1 LNNKN
6 KSIFKVMN
14 AKEALTQIKSLLFSE
29 QEQKAAFA
37 MVEGALVDGTKVAYD
52 LETSEI
58 FVIGEDGES
67 IPAPVGEHQLTTGE
81 IVVVTEAGKIAEVK
95 AGEAAKVEIEI
106 EAAEEVPME
115 EPKKDEAMAKF
126 EEVMGALEKKVEEL
140 SAKVKAMEEKA
151 EDVKEAVKLS
161 AQVIE
166 SLAKEPSDK
175 AITAPNQFAKQLK
188 TEKNDRYNSLQKAF
202 QSLKK

>member
-1 LNNKN
+1 M
-6 KSIFKVMN
+6 IMN

-29 QEQKAAFA
+29 AEKKAAFA
-37 MVEGALVDGTKVAYD
+37 MVEGALIDGTKVAYD

-58 FVIGEDGES
+58 YVIGEDGES
-67 IPAPVGEHQLTTGE
+67 IPAPVGEHQLESGE

-95 AGEAAKVEIEI
+95 KGEEQKVEIEI
-106 EAAEEVPME
+106 EAAEEVAPE
-115 EPKKDEAMAKF
+115 DPKKDEAMAKF
-126 EEVMGALEKKVEEL
+126 EEIMGDLEKKVEEL

-151 EDVKEAVKLS
+151 EDVKEAVKMS
-161 AQVIE
+161 AVILE

-188 TEKNDRYNSLQKAF
+188 TEKNERYNNLQNVF

>member
-1 LNNKN
+1 
-6 KSIFKVMN
+6 
-14 AKEALTQIKSLLFSE
+14 
-29 QEQKAAFA
+29 

-58 FVIGEDGES
+58 YVIGEDGES

-81 IVVVTEAGKIAEVK
+81 VVVVTEAGKIAEVK
-95 AGEAAKVEIEI
+95 VGEVEIEI
-106 EAAEEVPME
+106 EAAEEVPAE

>member
-1 LNNKN
+1 M
-6 KSIFKVMN
+6 IMN
-14 AKEALTQIKSLLFSE
+14 AKEALTQIKSLLFTE
-29 QEQKAAFA
+29 AEKKAAFA
-37 MVEGALVDGTKVAYD
+37 MVEGALIDGTKVAYD

-58 FVIGEDGES
+58 YVIGEDGES
-67 IPAPVGEHQLTTGE
+67 IPAPVGEHTLESGE
-81 IVVVTEAGKIAEVK
+81 VVVVLEAGKIAEVK
-95 AGEAAKVEIEI
+95 KGEGPKVEIEV
-106 EAAEEVPME
+106 EATEVDKEM

-126 EEVMGALEKKVEEL
+126 EEAMGYLEKKVEEL
-140 SAKVKAMEEKA
+140 SKKVEEMAKKN
-151 EDVKEAVKLS
+151 EDMKEAVKLS

-188 TEKNDRYNSLQKAF
+188 TEKNDRYNNLQKAF

>member
-1 LNNKN
+1 
-6 KSIFKVMN
+6 MN

-67 IPAPVGEHQLTTGE
+67 IPAPVGEHQLTSGE

-95 AGEAAKVEIEI
+95 VGEVEIEV
-106 EAAEEVPME
+106 EAAEEVPAE

-126 EEVMGALEKKVEEL
+126 EEVMGELEKKVEEL

>member
-1 LNNKN
+1 
-6 KSIFKVMN
+6 MN

-29 QEQKAAFA
+29 AEKKAAFA

-58 FVIGEDGES
+58 YVIGEDGES
-67 IPAPVGEHQLTTGE
+67 IPAPVGEHQLESGE

-95 AGEAAKVEIEI
+95 KGEEKKVEIEI
-106 EAAEEVPME
+106 EAAEVE

-126 EEVMGALEKKVEEL
+126 EEAMGYLEKKVEEL

-151 EDVKEAVKLS
+151 EDVKEAVKMS
-161 AQVIE
+161 AVILE

-188 TEKNDRYNSLQKAF
+188 TEKNERFNNLQKAF

>member
-1 LNNKN
+1 M
-6 KSIFKVMN
+6 IMN

-29 QEQKAAFA
+29 AEKKAAFA
-37 MVEGALVDGTKVAYD
+37 MVEGALIDGTKVAYD

-58 FVIGEDGES
+58 YVIGEDGES
-67 IPAPVGEHQLTTGE
+67 IPAPVGEHQLESGE

-95 AGEAAKVEIEI
+95 KGEEKKVEIEI
-106 EAAEEVPME
+106 EAAEE

-126 EEVMGALEKKVEEL
+126 EEAMGYLEKKVEEL

-151 EDVKEAVKLS
+151 EDVKEAVKMS
-161 AQVIE
+161 AVILE

-188 TEKNDRYNSLQKAF
+188 TEKNERYNNLQNVF

>member
-1 LNNKN
+1 
-6 KSIFKVMN
+6 MN

-37 MVEGALVDGTKVAYD
+37 MVEGALVDGTKVSYD

-58 FVIGEDGES
+58 FVIGEDGEA

-81 IVVVTEAGKIAEVK
+81 IVVVTEVGKIAEVRE
-95 AGEAAKVEIEI
+95 GEAPKVEIEI
-106 EAAEEVPME
+106 EAAEVEVE
-115 EPKKDEAMAKF
+115 AEPKKDEAMAKF
-126 EEVMGALEKKVEEL
+126 EEVMGLLEKKVEEL

-151 EDVKEAVKLS
+151 EDMKEAVKLS

-175 AITAPNQFAKQLK
+175 AITAPNQFAKQIK

>member
-1 LNNKN
+1 
-6 KSIFKVMN
+6 MN
-14 AKEALTQIKSLLFSE
+14 AKEALTEIKKLLFTE
-29 QEQKAAFA
+29 ANKKASFA
-37 MVEGALVDGTKVAYD
+37 MVEGVLIDGTKVSYD

-58 FVIGEDGES
+58 YVIGEDGEL
-67 IPAPVGEHQLTTGE
+67 IPAPIGEHTLETGE
-81 IVVVTEAGKIAEVK
+81 VVVVTEAGKIAEVK
-95 AGEAAKVEIEI
+95 SGEAAKVEIEI
-106 EAAEEVPME
+106 EASEEMPIE

-151 EDVKEAVKLS
+151 ADVKEAVKLS

-188 TEKNDRYNSLQKAF
+188 TEKNESFNNLQKAF

>member
-1 LNNKN
+1 M
-6 KSIFKVMN
+6 IMN

-29 QEQKAAFA
+29 AEKKAAFA
-37 MVEGALVDGTKVAYD
+37 MVEGALIDGTKVAYD

-58 FVIGEDGES
+58 YVIGEDGES
-67 IPAPVGEHQLTTGE
+67 IPAPVGEHQLESGE

-95 AGEAAKVEIEI
+95 KGEEQKVEIEI
-106 EAAEEVPME
+106 EAAEEVAPE
-115 EPKKDEAMAKF
+115 DPKKDEAMAKF
-126 EEVMGALEKKVEEL
+126 EEIMDDLEKKVEEL

-151 EDVKEAVKLS
+151 EDVKEAVKMS
-161 AQVIE
+161 AVILE

-188 TEKNDRYNSLQKAF
+188 TEKNERYNNLQNVF